1 MFSFLKDT
9 FKKSEAA
16 ALAAKL
22 LDFQKKN
29 GLWNLN
35 SNKFAN
41 EIVHMLWEQKPEV
54 FQGKTGV
61 RPHKMAS
68 TAMALCN
75 GFIILEGDSRNK
87 LAVLAALANVLT
99 ESSENRS
106 KYGFSH
112 LDEELFERASFLLN
126 KFSLEVEQ
134 AQNMGSQIDAA
145 VFSRK

>member
-9 FKKSEAA
+9 FKKSETA
-16 ALAAKL
+16 ALVARL

-29 GLWNLN
+29 GIGNLN

-41 EIVHMLWEQKPEV
+41 EIVHMLWEQKPEI

-75 GFIILEGDSRNK
+75 GFAILEGDSRNK
-87 LAVLAALANVLT
+87 LAILAALANVLT

-106 KYGFSH
+106 LYKFSR
-112 LDEELFERASFLLN
+112 LDEDLFERASFLLN
-126 KFSLEVEQ
+126 KFSLE
-134 AQNMGSQIDAA
+134 MGQIEGVGGKIDAA
-145 VFSRK
+145 LFARK